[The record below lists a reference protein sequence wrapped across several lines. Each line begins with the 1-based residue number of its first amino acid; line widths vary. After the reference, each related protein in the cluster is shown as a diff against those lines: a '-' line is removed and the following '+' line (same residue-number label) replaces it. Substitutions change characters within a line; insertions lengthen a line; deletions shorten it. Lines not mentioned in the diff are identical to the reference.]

1 MTVQTVF
8 KRCSNAVQTP
18 TGCLS
23 HCCQGGHPLHHR
35 PTRPSPP
42 GCGHP
47 RHSHHPRRMLC
58 RALPQLMQSWA
69 VPHGP
74 LQAAH
79 VRTILNARRFEGSAG
94 DQRLSGDPAP
104 HVELCAADVYS
115 GYTHSVCVYCSSPSV
130 SSRDKS
136 RTDLL
141 NQALKS
147 ALLACPRC

>member
-1 MTVQTVF
+1 MF
-8 KRCSNAVQTP
+8 KRRSNADGLLVTLLP
-18 TGCLS
+18 
-23 HCCQGGHPLHHR
+23 GHPLHHR

-42 GCGHP
+42 RCGHP

-115 GYTHSVCVYCSSPSV
+115 GYTHSVGVCTVRPHPYHLATNPELIL
-130 SSRDKS
+130 
-136 RTDLL
+136 TDLL